1 MSNTLFTIKF
11 YQLQHYSSGKN
22 LLQKQLSYAA
32 KRQTVLS
39 IKENNNFFLIKKL
52 FDVFFTCQIIII

>member
-39 IKENNNFFLIKKL
+39 IKENNNFFFNKKTVWRFYVL
-52 FDVFFTCQIIII
+52 VR